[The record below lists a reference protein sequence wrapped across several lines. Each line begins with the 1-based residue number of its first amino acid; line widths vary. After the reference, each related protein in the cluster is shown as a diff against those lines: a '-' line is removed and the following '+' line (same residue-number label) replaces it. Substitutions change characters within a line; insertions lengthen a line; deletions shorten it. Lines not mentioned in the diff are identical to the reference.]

1 VDLRVRG
8 DPVPPEDHI
17 ARYCKPT
24 LILWDGETLIGIDKD
39 AFKPRPSVD
48 DDGISANWLERFG
61 HNEVAVNIQALIER
75 LKSIGFSVRKSGRFA
90 VAQPNA
96 ILEAGN
102 AENASLA
109 VIEAPLP
116 QDDTHVLITGI
127 DPEADLVQEALA
139 RIVTAYPASVP

>member
-1 VDLRVRG
+1 MLGR
-8 DPVPPEDHI
+8 PV
-17 ARYCKPT
+17 KG
-24 LILWDGETLIGIDKD
+24 DGEEVSAQGLELCQAI
-39 AFKPRPSVD
+39 SV
-48 DDGISANWLERFG
+48 S
-61 HNEVAVNIQALIER
+61 
-75 LKSIGFSVRKSGRFA
+75 RFA